1 MLRGLNPERKL
12 NKEIQKYHSCEEKK
26 SAPILSNE
34 SISDQAQE
42 LYFKS
47 MEETSLDDFQIQLLE
62 DMKCY

>member
-12 NKEIQKYHSCEEKK
+12 NRDIQKYPSCEEKK
-26 SAPILSNE
+26 SAPNLSSE
-34 SISDQAQE
+34 SISNQAQE

-47 MEETSLDDFQIQLLE
+47 MEEPCLDDFQIQLLE